1 MPKSEVG
8 GGGGED
14 GGGWVEEAVVC
25 CLYPNQT
32 ILQEQHISI
41 TINSIYKYCTY
52 STVHYKVATARNFS
66 LYMFKGKFL

>member
-8 GGGGED
+8 VGGGED

-41 TINSIYKYCTY
+41 TINSSYILH
-52 STVHYKVATARNFS
+52 TVLYIINFP
-66 LYMFKGKFL
+66 LYMYIVLYKRKFL